1 MSIICC
7 KKYFWLVRK
16 GDFLLIK
23 SHLWHRQNFSL
34 RHQYN
39 SKQTSNENKEKYQ
52 LGDYWLIQFQILQT
66 NIIWIVWQTVRRI
79 THEIL
84 GVKGLTLKYLYISL
98 PLLDLIIPIWQFG
111 REPDPSIDCSS
122 HVTQL
127 CRELGGVTICRK
139 GQEDIIA
146 DGKDGKCRS
155 HKSCVHFS
163 LQFCMYLWKVL
174 FIGSWTSHL
183 QSPLGPSTI
192 WRRTI
197 NALSSASVFTHL
209 KKLYI
214 DVKTPLQTPFL
225 QPPINYTI
233 KYKLFLVWITSTFCS
248 VLVKHGRGNSQH
260 FFPIETFD
268 FFVRFA
274 FIFSS

>member
-16 GDFLLIK
+16 GGFLLIK

-192 WRRTI
+192 WRRTMHFQGI
-197 NALSSASVFTHL
+197 CIYPSKKIIHWCKDTSSN
-209 KKLYI
+209 
-214 DVKTPLQTPFL
+214 PFS
-225 QPPINYTI
+225 PTTY
-233 KYKLFLVWITSTFCS
+233 
-248 VLVKHGRGNSQH
+248 
-260 FFPIETFD
+260 
-268 FFVRFA
+268 
-274 FIFSS
+274 

>member
-1 MSIICC
+1 MTYMYDLGQYCNEKIDANHSKGPRCQSFVVRSI
-7 KKYFWLVRK
+7 FDWSGR
-16 GDFLLIK
+16 GTF
-23 SHLWHRQNFSL
+23 
-34 RHQYN
+34 
-39 SKQTSNENKEKYQ
+39 
-52 LGDYWLIQFQILQT
+52 YWLSPTCDIDRISPYAISTIASRQILQT

-79 THEIL
+79 TQEIL
-84 GVKGLTLKYLYISL
+84 GVKGLTLKYLYISF

-183 QSPLGPSTI
+183 QSPLGPSSI

-214 DVKTPLQTPFL
+214 DVKTPLQTPFSSHL
-225 QPPINYTI
+225 LTILSNTNFFWCELHQP
-233 KYKLFLVWITSTFCS
+233 S
-248 VLVKHGRGNSQH
+248 VV
-260 FFPIETFD
+260 F
-268 FFVRFA
+268 
-274 FIFSS
+274 